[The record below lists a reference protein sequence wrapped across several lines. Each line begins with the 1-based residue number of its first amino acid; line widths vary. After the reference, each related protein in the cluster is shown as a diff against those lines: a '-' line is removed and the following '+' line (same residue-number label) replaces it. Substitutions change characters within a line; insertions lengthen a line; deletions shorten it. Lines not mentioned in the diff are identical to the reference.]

1 MLDALPR
8 RLHLSG
14 YSMQKQKGMPLRAFA
29 IFLLA
34 AIIGVAGGLLGSAFQ
49 IGLNWIQHTLTRA
62 GPEESLSDAV
72 RNHLNWWQTLLVPTA
87 GGFAAGLVLLFVRGR
102 KPPFGIADLVQLV
115 QLRKGTIRFRE
126 SLVQI
131 VSSACTIGSGGS
143 IGREGANSQI
153 AATVAALIARWAQLG
168 SRPRAV
174 LLGCGVAAG
183 MATSYNAPI
192 AGAMFVME
200 AVLGNFAM
208 DVFAPIV
215 VASVLATMIRS
226 ELLGEGA
233 IYADSLPKVLPAL
246 SSNLVLT
253 ALLLGVMCGFG
264 GLVFRHA
271 LEYGRLAFTRLRLN
285 APLTLA
291 LGGLAVGGIGVFMPE
306 TWGNG
311 FEVIR
316 KYAEEPTV
324 ALILTLFIWKLVA
337 TCATIGSGGLGG
349 IFTPN
354 LVIGAAFGAFFAFG
368 VHWFTGAETTEATKV
383 ETQIFAFV
391 GMAGLTAATMHA
403 PVTSVVLVFELTRH
417 YELTLP
423 VMLCSIVA
431 SITASLLDEDSYYT
445 AAIKQKGE
453 SLPGGLEDMA
463 IRSTFVRDVQRRDVV
478 TVRDTAGFAEV
489 MQLLGN
495 HRGDTIY
502 VQDGIGALVGRIELQ
517 DVKNFLN
524 DPALTSAVIAADLT
538 RPAVT
543 AGPDESIAAVM
554 PRFDDPELREIA
566 VVTPGNPPRLQG
578 RVRHQDVITT
588 LGSEVLGQQRRNTR
602 LSLQGADAEDLKV
615 PQGYELRTLPVP
627 DAWVGLAVDALPPES
642 MRGVVVMMAMRSEN
656 GRDEYVAGTPDLVLL
671 DGWRV
676 VVLGTP
682 ESIARLQR
690 DGEPMEE

>member
-1 MLDALPR
+1 MP
-8 RLHLSG
+8 
-14 YSMQKQKGMPLRAFA
+14 KQKGMPLRAFA

-34 AIIGVAGGLLGSAFQ
+34 AIIGITGGLLGSWFQ
-49 IGLNWIQHTLTRA
+49 IGLNWIQHTLT
-62 GPEESLSDAV
+62 GPEPDLSTAV
-72 RNHLNWWQTLLVPTA
+72 RDHLNWWQTMLVPCI
-87 GGFAAGLVLLFVRGR
+87 GGLAAGLVLLLVHGK
-102 KPPFGIADLVQLV
+102 KPPFGLADLVVLV
-115 QLRKGTIRFRE
+115 QLRKGTIRLRE
-126 SLVQI
+126 SIVQI
-131 VSSACTIGSGGS
+131 ASSACTIGSGGS

-153 AATVAALIARWAQLG
+153 AATVAALVARWTRLG

-192 AGAMFVME
+192 TGAIFVME

-215 VASVLATMIRS
+215 VASVLATMIRK
-226 ELLGEGA
+226 EVLGEA
-233 IYADSLPKVLPAL
+233 PIYADILPKELPDLA
-246 SSNLVLT
+246 SNLVLM

-264 GLVFRHA
+264 GLVFRQA
-271 LEYGRLAFTRLRLN
+271 LAIGRIVFTKLKLTP
-285 APLTLA
+285 PLTLA
-291 LGGLAVGGIGVFMPE
+291 LGGLCVGAIGVFMPE

-311 FEVIR
+311 FEVI
-316 KYAEEPTV
+316 KEITHEPTGT
-324 ALILTLFIWKLVA
+324 LILTLFFWKLVA
-337 TCATIGSGGLGG
+337 TCATVGSGGLGG

-354 LVIGAAFGAFFAFG
+354 LVIGAAFGVFFAYG
-368 VHWFTGAETTEATKV
+368 LQAVGADAPAEVLRV
-383 ETQIFAFV
+383 ESQVFAFV

-453 SLPGGLEDMA
+453 KLPGGIEDMA

-502 VQDGIGALVGRIELQ
+502 VQDGVGALVGRIELQ
-517 DVKNFLN
+517 DVKHFLN
-524 DPALTSAVIAADLT
+524 DPSLTAAVIAADLT

-543 AGPDESIAAVM
+543 AGPDDSIAAVM
-554 PRFDDPELREIA
+554 PYFDDPELREIA

-602 LSLQGADAEDLKV
+602 LSLQGADTDDLKV
-615 PQGYELRTLPVP
+615 PQGYELRTLRVP
-627 DAWVGLAVDALPPES
+627 DAWVGLAIDALPPES
-642 MRGVVVMMAMRSEN
+642 LRGLVVVMAIRSEN

-671 DGWRV
+671 EGWRV
-676 VVLGTP
+676 AVLGTP
-682 ESIARLQR
+682 ESIARLQSEG
-690 DGEPMEE
+690 DADDHEE